1 MQQTKTGPRKAQFK
15 PFIPTEI
22 AWLNKAAQQDLDT
35 FTQLLNISV
44 LYRMS

>member
-15 PFIPTEI
+15 PFIPAEI
-22 AWLNKAAQQDLDT
+22 ALLNKAAQQDLDT
-35 FTQLLNISV
+35 FTKLLNISV